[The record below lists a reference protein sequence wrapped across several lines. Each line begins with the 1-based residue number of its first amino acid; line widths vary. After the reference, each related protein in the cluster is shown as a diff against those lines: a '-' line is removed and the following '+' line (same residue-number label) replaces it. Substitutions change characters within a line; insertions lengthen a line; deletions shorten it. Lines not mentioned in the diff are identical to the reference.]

1 MTIEWYIVLVLD
13 EMKVQEDLVGD
24 KTTGKL
30 IGSVDLGDTD
40 LDYATLQN
48 AQ

>member
-30 IGSVDLGDTD
+30 IGFVDLGDVD